1 MFSIVTETPLIISLS
16 VYIQLNRFYLDEMKI
31 FDKHPWLPKTPRRA
45 RPGRQGAPLAAPP
58 ILLFR
63 RHISLEHMEIDTL
76 VKLHDVHLL
85 TTRV

>member
-1 MFSIVTETPLIISLS
+1 MAAKDAAT
-16 VYIQLNRFYLDEMKI
+16 
-31 FDKHPWLPKTPRRA
+31 A

-76 VKLHDVHLL
+76 VKLHDIHLL